1 MWQINYCPNCGARS
15 GRDDSF
21 CGTCGFNLL
30 SVMPQVPP
38 PSYEYLWP
46 YHQWVPRGPIY
57 DQATEYVN
65 REDRNT
71 APMSAQISKLLEELF
86 AKRARYNKT

>member
-38 PSYEYLWP
+38 PLMNTFGLIINGCRVVP
-46 YHQWVPRGPIY
+46 YMIKQP
-57 DQATEYVN
+57 
-65 REDRNT
+65 NT
-71 APMSAQISKLLEELF
+71 
-86 AKRARYNKT
+86 